1 MRCAEQLGRR
11 GGHIHRLHGRRR
23 VGQVRSGLEED
34 SVEERL
40 ELWGLERMAPVVG
53 GEEGR
58 DERDAQVRDRQ
69 VTEQQ
74 LGVLLAKRARVGH
87 VQLAK
92 VGQLPPDEGG
102 DQRSS
107 VAIIGNQRSSE
118 ATRSNQM
125 PLVAISAHQRSSA
138 LISAHQRSSAP
149 LRRARGRQLHACEAL
164 RGHQRSSEVIRG
176 NQRAAPHM

>member
-53 GEEGR
+53 REEGR

-125 PLVAISAHQRSSA
+125 SSVA
-138 LISAHQRSSAP
+138 ISAHQRSSAP
-149 LRRARGRQLHACEAL
+149 LRRGRGRQLHACEAL

-176 NQRAAPHM
+176 HQRAAPHM